1 MNPPTENGQ
10 PIDHHVT
17 LTQAEI
23 AALIAAAIV
32 VQENAAL
39 FPGWWELRGMQRSL
53 AAAIRKLQQ
62 LQDITR

>member
-1 MNPPTENGQ
+1 MKPPTENGT
-10 PIDHHVT
+10 PPDHPVT

-32 VQENAAL
+32 VQENAGH
-39 FPGWWELRGMQRSL
+39 FPAWWELRAMQGSL

-62 LQDITR
+62 LQERSG